1 MTDLDIRVPS
11 KMARLFEG
19 PARYRVAYGGRG
31 SGKTRSFAQMAAV
44 MAYNFARQGKVG
56 QILCAREHLNSLDE
70 SSFTEIKS
78 AIEEDPFLR
87 TQFDMG
93 ARYIRTLGK
102 EVEFTFAGLR
112 TNLDSIKSK
121 ARILLCWVDE
131 AESVTE
137 MAWRTLLPTVRE
149 TDSEIWVSFNPLDP
163 ESATY
168 QRFVD
173 NPPENA
179 KVEKVNYHDN
189 PFFPDVLRQE
199 MENDRIRLRPEI
211 FNHVWGGDCLDF
223 QEGAYYRDCILSAQR
238 DGRILSKIDFDR
250 SVPVVTA
257 WDLGMN
263 DSTSIVFA
271 QFVGTE
277 IRVIDFYENSQM
289 PLDHYVQKMQEL
301 AQEKGYV
308 YGTTIL
314 PHDAKVRELGTGKS
328 RLEILAGL
336 GIQDSVVAPQL
347 RVDDGIAS
355 VRMAFNR
362 CYFDEGNTKRLL
374 KCLRHY
380 HAEWVEKARTFRPKP
395 EHDWSSHAADA
406 FRYLITGYIDLTSW
420 TGPSRSSGNSAS
432 SIRRDSYRYVA

>member
-1 MTDLDIRVPS
+1 
-11 KMARLFEG
+11 
-19 PARYRVAYGGRG
+19 
-31 SGKTRSFAQMAAV
+31 MAAV
-44 MAYNFARQGKVG
+44 MAYNFARSGKIG

-78 AIEEDPFLR
+78 AIEDDPFLR
-87 TQFDMG
+87 TQFDCG
-93 ARYIRTLGK
+93 ARYIRTIGK

-179 KVEKVNYHDN
+179 RVEKVNYVDN

-199 MENDRIRLRPEI
+199 MENDRQRLKPEA
-211 FNHVWGGDCLDF
+211 FNWVWMGECLDF
-223 QEGAYYRDCILSAQR
+223 QEGAYYRDSVLAAQTEN
-238 DGRILSKIDFDR
+238 RIRPSLDIDR
-250 SVPVVTA
+250 TIPVVTA

-289 PLDHYVQKMQEL
+289 PLDHYVQVMRDWGH
-301 AQEKGYV
+301 EKGYI

-328 RLEILAGL
+328 RIEILNGL
-336 GIQDSVVAPQL
+336 GHTGCIRGSTASGGRWNCQRSDGFQSLLLPRGQLQAPSEVPQAL
-347 RVDDGIAS
+347 PRRVGG
-355 VRMAFNR
+355 
-362 CYFDEGNTKRLL
+362 EGPD
-374 KCLRHY
+374 
-380 HAEWVEKARTFRPKP
+380 V
-395 EHDWSSHAADA
+395 
-406 FRYLITGYIDLTSW
+406 
-420 TGPSRSSGNSAS
+420 
-432 SIRRDSYRYVA
+432 